1 MPALEGVKDQLS
13 TKQFPLPEMQ
23 VAEPGRLGH
32 EERLGLSRGLGL
44 DQCISELSLCL
55 SVTPTQGSAPSADL
69 APLAYSLPGVS
80 VAGAALKLSLSLP
93 RLAST

>member
-44 DQCISELSLCL
+44 DQCI
-55 SVTPTQGSAPSADL
+55 
-69 APLAYSLPGVS
+69 
-80 VAGAALKLSLSLP
+80 
-93 RLAST
+93 